1 MLLSSEAKQKT
12 SSECWPR
19 AQELS
24 PVTSSNATFHAVVS
38 TSGVW
43 GGPAVTMQQQ
53 ECNQGAPGLALS
65 VSGDG
70 VRPFRGRV
78 QFGETR
84 KDKYPNSPKPTNF
97 SSTNRTVPGIQWSGI
112 NRCIYRRES
121 PSLHK
126 SLPQL
131 SPCPNPMDSGG
142 ALPGYSHPLYATLAP
157 QSSPALSSSLASEAP
172 GGARHR
178 R

>member
-1 MLLSSEAKQKT
+1 MLLSSEAKQKI

-38 TSGVW
+38 TSGIW

-84 KDKYPNSPKPTNF
+84 KDKYPNSPKPTNLARLIAQYQE
-97 SSTNRTVPGIQWSGI
+97 SSGLESTDAFTGESLRAST
-112 NRCIYRRES
+112 S
-121 PSLHK
+121 PSH
-126 SLPQL
+126 S
-131 SPCPNPMDSGG
+131 
-142 ALPGYSHPLYATLAP
+142 
-157 QSSPALSSSLASEAP
+157 
-172 GGARHR
+172 
-178 R
+178 